1 VPACTPSGPAPAPG
15 GTGGS
20 GCPQAVGGGCYGAGV
35 DDLQA
40 RRDRLVRL
48 CRTLPEATVTAHD
61 QHVGFTVG
69 GRTFAWYVDD
79 EHGDGRVAVLCKAAQ
94 GENAALVA
102 ADPHRFYLPRYVGR
116 RGWVGLRLDLQDVD
130 WGEVAELVADSYRL
144 VAPRRLAALVAQPP
158 A

>member
-1 VPACTPSGPAPAPG
+1 VLP
-15 GTGGS
+15 
-20 GCPQAVGGGCYGAGV
+20 V

-40 RRDRLVRL
+40 RRDRLVRF

-61 QHVGFTVG
+61 EHLGFGVR

-79 EHGDGRVAVLCKAAQ
+79 EHGDGRVAVLCKAPE
-94 GENAALVA
+94 GENRALVA
-102 ADPHRFYLPRYVGR
+102 SDPHRFYLPRYVGS

-144 VAPRRLAALVAQPP
+144 VAPKRLAALVGQSP

>member
-1 VPACTPSGPAPAPG
+1 
-15 GTGGS
+15 
-20 GCPQAVGGGCYGAGV
+20 V

-61 QHVGFTVG
+61 LMFGAHVGFQVG

-79 EHGDGRVAVLCKAAQ
+79 EHGDGRVAVLCKTPA
-94 GENAALVA
+94 GENSGLVA
-102 ADPHRFYLPRYVGR
+102 SDPHRFYLPRYVGK

-144 VAPRRLAALVAQPP
+144 VAPRRLANLVAQPP

>member
-1 VPACTPSGPAPAPG
+1 M
-15 GTGGS
+15 
-20 GCPQAVGGGCYGAGV
+20 

-48 CRTLPEATVTAHD
+48 CGTLPEAAVSDHD
-61 QHVGFTVG
+61 QHVAFAVR
-69 GRTFAWYVDD
+69 GRTFAWWVDD
-79 EHGDGRVAVLCKAAQ
+79 EGGDGRVALLCKAPP
-94 GENAALVA
+94 GENAGLVA
-102 ADPHRFYLPRYVGR
+102 SDPHRFYLPRYVGK

-144 VAPRRLAALVAQPP
+144 VAPKRLAVLVGQPP

>member
-1 VPACTPSGPAPAPG
+1 MHRR
-15 GTGGS
+15 
-20 GCPQAVGGGCYGAGV
+20 VGAACYGRPV

-48 CRTLPEATVTAHD
+48 CRTLPEATVTAHGT
-61 QHVGFTVG
+61 HVGFQVR

-79 EHGDGRVAVLCKAAQ
+79 EGGDGRVAVLCKGPP

-102 ADPHRFYLPRYVGR
+102 SDPHRFYLPRYVGK

-144 VAPRRLAALVAQPP
+144 VAPRRLAGLVGHPP

>member
-1 VPACTPSGPAPAPG
+1 
-15 GTGGS
+15 
-20 GCPQAVGGGCYGAGV
+20 V

-48 CRTLPEATVTAHD
+48 CRTLPEATATPHH
-61 QHVGFTVG
+61 QHVGFQVR

-79 EHGDGRVAVLCKAAQ
+79 EHGDGRVGLLCKAPP
-94 GENAALVA
+94 GGNTALVA
-102 ADPHRFYLPRYVGR
+102 ADPHRFYLPRYVGK

-144 VAPRRLAALVAQPP
+144 VAPKRLAGLAQLPLP
-158 A
+158 

>member
-1 VPACTPSGPAPAPG
+1 
-15 GTGGS
+15 
-20 GCPQAVGGGCYGAGV
+20 V

-48 CRTLPEATVTAHD
+48 CRTLPEVTVTAHH

-69 GRTFAWYVDD
+69 GRTFAWHVDD

-94 GENAALVA
+94 GENTALVA
-102 ADPHRFYLPRYVGR
+102 SDPHRFYLPRYVGK

>member
-1 VPACTPSGPAPAPG
+1 MHRR
-15 GTGGS
+15 
-20 GCPQAVGGGCYGAGV
+20 VGAACYGRPV

-48 CRTLPEATVTAHD
+48 CRTLPEATVTAHG
-61 QHVGFTVG
+61 QHVGFQVR

-79 EHGDGRVAVLCKAAQ
+79 EHGDGRVAVLCKTHE
-94 GENAALVA
+94 GESTGLVA
-102 ADPHRFYLPRYVGR
+102 SDPHRFYLPRYVGK

-130 WGEVAELVADSYRL
+130 WGEVAELVAESYRL
-144 VAPRRLAALVAQPP
+144 VAPRRLAGLVGQPL

>member
-1 VPACTPSGPAPAPG
+1 MHRR
-15 GTGGS
+15 
-20 GCPQAVGGGCYGAGV
+20 VGAACYGRPV

-40 RRDRLVRL
+40 RRDRLLRL

-61 QHVGFTVG
+61 LVFGTHVGFQVR

-79 EHGDGRVAVLCKAAQ
+79 EGGDGRVGVLCKTPR
-94 GENAALVA
+94 GGNTGLVA
-102 ADPHRFYLPRYVGR
+102 SDPHRFYLPRYVGN

-144 VAPRRLAALVAQPP
+144 VAPRRLAGLVGHPP

>member
-1 VPACTPSGPAPAPG
+1 VHRR
-15 GTGGS
+15 
-20 GCPQAVGGGCYGAGV
+20 VGAACYGRPV

-48 CRTLPEATVTAHD
+48 CRTLPEATVTPHD
-61 QHVGFTVG
+61 QHVGFAVR

-79 EHGDGRVAVLCKAAQ
+79 EGGDGRVGVLCKTLQ
-94 GENAALVA
+94 GENSGLVA
-102 ADPHRFYLPRYVGR
+102 ADPHRFYLPRYVGN

-144 VAPRRLAALVAQPP
+144 VAPRRLAGLVGHPP

>member
-1 VPACTPSGPAPAPG
+1 
-15 GTGGS
+15 
-20 GCPQAVGGGCYGAGV
+20 V

-48 CRTLPEATVTAHD
+48 CRTLPEATATPHD
-61 QHVGFTVG
+61 QHIGFQVR

-79 EHGDGRVAVLCKAAQ
+79 EHGDGRVGVLCKAPP
-94 GENAALVA
+94 GENAALAA
-102 ADPHRFYLPRYVGR
+102 ADPQRFYLPRYLGR

-144 VAPRRLAALVAQPP
+144 VAPKRLAGLAELPLA
-158 A
+158 